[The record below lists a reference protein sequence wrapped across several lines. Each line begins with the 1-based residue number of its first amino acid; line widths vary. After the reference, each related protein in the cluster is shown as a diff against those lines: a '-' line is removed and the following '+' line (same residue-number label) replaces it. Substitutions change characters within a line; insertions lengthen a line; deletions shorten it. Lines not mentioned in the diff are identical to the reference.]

1 MARLLQPPPM
11 ECECSFLISSV
22 RSARK
27 IIIKISKIV
36 LERKAHPLTQG
47 STCSALASWASKS
60 VPIGVATI
68 QPFSTFLCVILS
80 LSLSYLVLRVLV
92 SACCHEELHN
102 GGVTVARGPNE
113 SSVAILHM
121 RKENGLSERQKRG
134 TRVPARQAW
143 RVCGEWEL
151 ARS

>member
-1 MARLLQPPPM
+1 VARLLPPPPL

-27 IIIKISKIV
+27 KITKISKIV
-36 LERKAHPLTQG
+36 LARSTHSRQ
-47 STCSALASWASKS
+47 STCSALASWAS
-60 VPIGVATI
+60 VECAHRRGNH
-68 QPFSTFLCVILS
+68 STFLSLCVILS
-80 LSLSYLVLRVLV
+80 LSLSYIVLRVHV

-113 SSVAILHM
+113 SRVAILHM